1 MDISPAGVSAPAV
14 AQASQSKTAQRAEN
28 ERRAAI
34 DSDIERKDT
43 ERLDNRAQENEI
55 RDSID
60 RRKRQANAEIGK
72 NLDIH
77 V

>member
-1 MDISPAGVSAPAV
+1 MDISPVGVSAPAV
-14 AQASQSKTAQRAEN
+14 AQASQSRTAQKAES

-43 ERLDNRAQENEI
+43 ERLDNRAQKIEI
-55 RDSID
+55 RENID
-60 RRKRQANAEIGK
+60 RRRRQADAEIGK
-72 NLDIH
+72 KLDIH